1 MVYSFFIDKA
11 METDEKLRGFTVGSV
26 PTVIYIPDFI
36 NDAEQT
42 QLFNHVVYPS
52 LWLSCIMRGS
62 HRVHVWLLPFLSVFI
77 DLSCSCFKVENTQ
90 EPEVTELGYW
100 NMECCTYGTHF
111 CTITAVQNSMTVWVL
126 NLFCWSSFFHR
137 GYSPWEGSD

>member
-52 LWLSCIMRGS
+52 L
-62 HRVHVWLLPFLSVFI
+62 
-77 DLSCSCFKVENTQ
+77 
-90 EPEVTELGYW
+90 
-100 NMECCTYGTHF
+100 
-111 CTITAVQNSMTVWVL
+111 
-126 NLFCWSSFFHR
+126 
-137 GYSPWEGSD
+137 